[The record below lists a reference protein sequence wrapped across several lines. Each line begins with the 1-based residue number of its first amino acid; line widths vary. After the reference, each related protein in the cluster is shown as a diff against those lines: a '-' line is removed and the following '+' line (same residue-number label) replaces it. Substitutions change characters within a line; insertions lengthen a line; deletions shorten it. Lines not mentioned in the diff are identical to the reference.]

1 MPFRL
6 LPALL
11 LIVIAPALGA
21 QAADTSLT
29 VDRIFRRGDF
39 RSAPLPSIH
48 WLKDGRSYLDLREN
62 AQGGA
67 DIVRIDAVTGQ
78 ASVVADARSLVDE
91 RGQPIEIEDIALSD
105 DESKALLFHGSVRV
119 WRQNTRGVFH
129 VLDFTTGKVTAVARV
144 SDRDAP
150 AERAERADTAS
161 QPMLG
166 NNPSFIAPPVRSGLQ
181 MFAKFS
187 PDGRQVAFVSDNDL
201 YVTELASGRT
211 RRLTTDGSADIING
225 TTDWA
230 YEEELDLRD
239 AFRWSP
245 DSRRI
250 AYWRFDQSAVP
261 AFPMVNELSL
271 YPQVAVLRYPKAG
284 QPNSRVKIGVMDV
297 ASAKTTWLQT
307 GPDTGVYLPRAEW
320 VGNDSVVVLRMP
332 RRQNRIEALMLGAG
346 NGAGRTLFVDSDSAY
361 VDVQDITWLAGNRQF
376 LWLSDRSGWRQIFLF
391 DRSGRQL
398 RQLTQNGM
406 DVLSI
411 AGVDEKRGD
420 VYFIAAA
427 PNATQRQLFATS
439 LRNGRVR
446 RVTQAAGAHNVN
458 ISPDARWAVDVH
470 STLRTP
476 PTATLYELPSFTQR
490 RVIVDNAQLRDRIA
504 SIGVTSEF
512 FQVPAPDGTKL
523 DAYRILPPNF
533 SPTTKYPVLMYVY
546 GGPASPQVNDQYGGS
561 RWLWHALLAQRGY
574 VVVVVDNR
582 GAAWR
587 GRDFRKITQL
597 HLGRYE
603 SRDQIDAAKWLG
615 TQPWVDASRIGIWGW
630 SYGGYMT
637 TLATALG
644 GDVFRMG
651 IAVAPVTDWRL
662 YDTIYTERFMWTPQD
677 NKQGYDEGAPQA
689 HVNGLTARFLL
700 VHGTGDDN
708 VHPQNSIQ
716 LADKLE
722 AAGKPFSMLLYP
734 NRTHSIS
741 GGNTQAHLF
750 DQLTRFV
757 LANL

>member
-6 LPALL
+6 PPALL
-11 LIVIAPALGA
+11 LLVAVPALGA
-21 QAADTSLT
+21 QATDTSLT
-29 VDRIFRRGDF
+29 IDRIFRRGEF
-39 RSAPLPSIH
+39 RSATLPASH

-62 AQGGA
+62 AQGGT
-67 DIVRIDAVTGQ
+67 DIVRIDAATGQ
-78 ASVVADARSLVDE
+78 ASVVADARAVVDE
-91 RGQPIEIEDIALSD
+91 RGERITIEELSLSD
-105 DESKALLFHGSVRV
+105 DESKALLFHSSVRV

-129 VLDFTTGKVTAVARV
+129 VLDFTTGKVTAIARV
-144 SDRDAP
+144 TDRGAP
-150 AERAERADTAS
+150 AERADTS
-161 QPMLG
+161 TEPMLG
-166 NNPSFIAPPVRSGLQ
+166 KNPSFLAPPVRSGLQ

-201 YVTELASGRT
+201 FVTELAGGRT

-225 TTDWA
+225 TTDWV
-230 YEEELDLRD
+230 YEEELDIRD

-271 YPQVAVLRYPKAG
+271 YPEVSVLRYPKAG
-284 QPNSRVKIGVMDV
+284 QPNSRVRIGVMDV
-297 ASAKTTWLQT
+297 ASARTTWLQT
-307 GPDTGVYLPRAEW
+307 GPDTGVYLARAEW
-320 VGNDSVVVLRMP
+320 AGNDSVVVLRLP
-332 RRQNRIEALMLGAG
+332 RRQNRVEALMLGAA
-346 NGAGRTLFVDSDSAY
+346 NGAGRTLFVDRDSAY
-361 VDVQDITWLAGNRQF
+361 VDVQDITWLAGDRQF

-391 DRSGRQL
+391 DRTGRQL

-411 AGVDEKRGD
+411 AGVDERRGE

-427 PNATQRQLFATS
+427 PDPTQRQLFAAS
-439 LRNGRVR
+439 LRTGRVR
-446 RVTQAAGAHNVN
+446 RVTQTPGAHNVD
-458 ISPDARWAVDVH
+458 ISPDARFAVDIH

-476 PTATLYELPSFTQR
+476 PTATLHELPNFTQR
-490 RVIVDNAQLRDRIA
+490 RVLVDNAQLRDRLA
-504 SIGVTSEF
+504 ATGVTSEF
-512 FQVPAPDGTKL
+512 FRVPMPDGTML
-523 DAYRILPPNF
+523 DAYRVVPPGF
-533 SPTTKYPVLMYVY
+533 SATRKYPVLMYVY

-587 GRDFRKITQL
+587 GRDFRKITQYR
-597 HLGRYE
+597 LGRYE
-603 SRDQIDAAKWLG
+603 SRDQIDAAKWLAR
-615 TQPWVDASRIGIWGW
+615 QPWVDGSRIGIWGW

-637 TLATALG
+637 ALATANG

-662 YDTIYTERFMWTPQD
+662 YDTIYTERFMWIPQE
-677 NKQGYDEGAPQA
+677 NAQGYDESAPQA
-689 HVNGLTARFLL
+689 HVDGLTARFLL

-741 GGNTQAHLF
+741 GGTTQAHLF

>member
-11 LIVIAPALGA
+11 LIVTAPALGA
-21 QAADTSLT
+21 QAGDTSLT

-62 AQGGA
+62 AQGGS

-78 ASVVADARSLVDE
+78 ASVVADARSLRDE
-91 RGQPIEIEDIALSD
+91 RGQPIEIEDIALSG

-166 NNPSFIAPPVRSGLQ
+166 SNPSFIAPPVRSGLQ

-245 DSRRI
+245 DSRRL

-261 AFPMVNELSL
+261 AFPMVDELSL

-284 QPNSRVKIGVMDV
+284 QPNSRVRIGVMDV

-307 GPDTGVYLPRAEW
+307 GPDTGVYLPRAGW

-332 RRQNRIEALMLGAG
+332 RRQNRIEALMLGASS
-346 NGAGRTLFVDSDSAY
+346 GAGRTLFVDSDSAY
-361 VDVQDITWLAGNRQF
+361 VDVQDIIWLAGNRQF

-391 DRSGRQL
+391 DRTGRQL

-446 RVTQAAGAHNVN
+446 RVSQAAGAHNVN
-458 ISPDARWAVDVH
+458 ISPDARWAVDIR

-476 PTATLYELPSFTQR
+476 PTATLYELPGFTQR
-490 RVIVDNAQLRDRIA
+490 RVIVDNAQLRDRVA

-512 FQVPAPDGTKL
+512 FQVPVPDGTKL

-597 HLGRYE
+597 
-603 SRDQIDAAKWLG
+603 
-615 TQPWVDASRIGIWGW
+615 
-630 SYGGYMT
+630 
-637 TLATALG
+637 
-644 GDVFRMG
+644 
-651 IAVAPVTDWRL
+651 
-662 YDTIYTERFMWTPQD
+662 
-677 NKQGYDEGAPQA
+677 
-689 HVNGLTARFLL
+689 
-700 VHGTGDDN
+700 
-708 VHPQNSIQ
+708 
-716 LADKLE
+716 
-722 AAGKPFSMLLYP
+722 
-734 NRTHSIS
+734 
-741 GGNTQAHLF
+741 
-750 DQLTRFV
+750 
-757 LANL
+757 